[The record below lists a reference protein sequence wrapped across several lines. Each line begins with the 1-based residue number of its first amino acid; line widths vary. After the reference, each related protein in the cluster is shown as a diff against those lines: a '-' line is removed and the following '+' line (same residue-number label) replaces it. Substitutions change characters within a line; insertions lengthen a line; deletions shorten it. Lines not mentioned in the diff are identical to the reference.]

1 MEKEIQ
7 ELINEFES
15 KIRPDFDFNVEHWD
29 NGSYDDSYEYGVE
42 VGEEYIYREVV
53 ARLSELLKTK

>member
-15 KIRPDFDFNVEHWD
+15 KINPDFDFNFEHWG
-29 NGSYDDSYEYGVE
+29 NGNYDDSYEYGVE
-42 VGEEYIYREVV
+42 VGEEYTYREIV
-53 ARLSELLKTK
+53 ARLSELLKKK